1 MHPHP
6 GQVQPPPPPH
16 PMMPAHPQTPQRH
29 MPQGARMTP
38 QPPQVAMA
46 HASPH
51 PGYYTPQRGVPVG
64 APPSAGVA
72 PPSAKRYKPSPAT
85 GGVPHPQAAI
95 NTLGGDPAMTIEEEE
110 DTSKGDVL
118 DVLTPREMAVTR
130 YVQHHEWM
138 EEVMG
143 SAYSTSRIKPVDLG
157 LGLVGE
163 LESVTRGL
171 LDPPIYPTP
180 KPKIND
186 PVREEKDPKQVLV
199 EVKSRAAQKIREM
212 EAEMQRMK
220 ETHEARLRKIKETS
234 LFKEAEIE
242 LRGGLGLEDFLPGL
256 RVQRP
261 VDGSGEE
268 ETEEAIAARE
278 PTIPVGNDRP
288 VDDVVSEVQARTG
301 KKIVPELA
309 VVQHQLPEDEIV
321 KMGGVVASAAAAAE
335 QHQQQQHDTV
345 MGDDH
350 GTTLDNG
357 TTFDLDIPTPPNDE
371 TSAAGLLDEFEAA
384 AASEGLE
391 DTMMD
396 DFMNVA
402 DTPSKPATPQHLEN
416 NASSIAAPAEA
427 AGEGMF
433 VIPPM
438 EGATPGGGLGEGVGD
453 AQ

>member
-1 MHPHP
+1 
-6 GQVQPPPPPH
+6 
-16 PMMPAHPQTPQRH
+16 
-29 MPQGARMTP
+29 
-38 QPPQVAMA
+38 
-46 HASPH
+46 
-51 PGYYTPQRGVPVG
+51 
-64 APPSAGVA
+64 
-72 PPSAKRYKPSPAT
+72 
-85 GGVPHPQAAI
+85 
-95 NTLGGDPAMTIEEEE
+95 
-110 DTSKGDVL
+110 
-118 DVLTPREMAVTR
+118 
-130 YVQHHEWM
+130 
-138 EEVMG
+138 
-143 SAYSTSRIKPVDLG
+143 
-157 LGLVGE
+157 
-163 LESVTRGL
+163 
-171 LDPPIYPTP
+171 
-180 KPKIND
+180 
-186 PVREEKDPKQVLV
+186 
-199 EVKSRAAQKIREM
+199 
-212 EAEMQRMK
+212 
-220 ETHEARLRKIKETS
+220 
-234 LFKEAEIE
+234 
-242 LRGGLGLEDFLPGL
+242 
-256 RVQRP
+256 
-261 VDGSGEE
+261 
-268 ETEEAIAARE
+268 
-278 PTIPVGNDRP
+278 
-288 VDDVVSEVQARTG
+288 VSEVQARTG

-321 KMGGVVASAAAAAE
+321 KMGGVVASAAAAE